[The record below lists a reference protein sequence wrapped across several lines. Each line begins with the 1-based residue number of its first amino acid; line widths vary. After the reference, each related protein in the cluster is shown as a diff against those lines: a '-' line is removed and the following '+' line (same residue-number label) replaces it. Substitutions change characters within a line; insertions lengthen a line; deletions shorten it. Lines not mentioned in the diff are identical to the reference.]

1 MIAHRGFI
9 VSIWLLLLQL
19 TLSAANVVSDKHLR
33 SGQLRLRSLK
43 KEDENPP
50 ALEKEDEVDDAA
62 TTAGS
67 SSSSTSGEPADI
79 VQLVPFDVQIAVT
92 LNNGIQFADVASI
105 VTEWFN
111 RIYQLQLAEFG
122 YTSSAENDE
131 KQYAT
136 FTSVVLFNN
145 GNDNEQR
152 TRNLLLRQRGRR
164 TNGELYTAKFKG
176 GAVFSKDS
184 ADVQSVPEND
194 VLLIQQMALLNDTSL
209 LTMLQRST
217 AIGLGSAVV
226 DVQAFLNPVGSS
238 TESDSQTSDSP
249 DKQLEIVII
258 VAIVVACVAFLFL
271 LAAVFWA
278 YLYDRSN
285 QANRRRRRHRGDGSE
300 AQSPRNKKSSRK
312 QPKTPATTSTSKK
325 SIRDRTDSSDTGDEH
340 TPEEKNQERRHS
352 KDNHDNNMM
361 ISPYPTIIDNSGAAE
376 VQSVISD
383 SLVSNS
389 NMSGDI
395 STSLSAYYRSGMGKV
410 SSSEIYSA
418 RLQQQAQRGMLDDA
432 GSVSSME
439 SYGYSLGGDEV
450 TTTTPHVVVVDPR
463 QQQNYAIHDTRERIG
478 GLPVEPD
485 LGNVQI
491 PDLDKELAELDVQL
505 LSPNIQE
512 ILMNTNID
520 DDDDDLDPDVDLAN
534 YQMDDDDVDD
544 EEEIETVMDD
554 PPASYFRQNSH
565 NVVDVDDV
573 KADDEVNEYPQESI

>member
-1 MIAHRGFI
+1 
-9 VSIWLLLLQL
+9 
-19 TLSAANVVSDKHLR
+19 
-33 SGQLRLRSLK
+33 LK
-43 KEDENPP
+43 KEDENPAP
-50 ALEKEDEVDDAA
+50 PEEENVNDAA

-67 SSSSTSGEPADI
+67 STAPADI
-79 VQLVPFDVQIAVT
+79 VNLVPFDVQIAVT
-92 LNNGIQFADVASI
+92 LNNGIQFSDVNKI
-105 VTEWFN
+105 VVEWLN
-111 RIYQLQLAEFG
+111 RIYPSQLATYG
-122 YTSSAENDE
+122 YDD
-131 KQYAT
+131 KQYST
-136 FTSVVLFNN
+136 FTGVILFNN
-145 GNDNEQR
+145 GDDNKQR
-152 TRNLLLRQRGRR
+152 TRNLLRQRTRR
-164 TNGELYTAKFKG
+164 MSSSGALYTAKFRG
-176 GAVFSKDS
+176 AAVFSKDS
-184 ADVQSVPEND
+184 SNVQSVPEND
-194 VLLIQQMALLNDTSL
+194 VLVIQQVALLNDTSL
-209 LTMLQRST
+209 LTMLQSST

-238 TESDSQTSDSP
+238 TADGDSNSTTAASP

-278 YLYDRSN
+278 YMYDRSN
-285 QANRRRRRHRGDGSE
+285 QANRRRRRDGSNDTP
-300 AQSPRNKKSSRK
+300 SPRKKSSRK

-325 SIRDRTDSSDTGDEH
+325 SSSGRDRTDSSDTGDEH
-340 TPEEKNQERRHS
+340 TPEEKNQERRPS
-352 KDNHDNNMM
+352 KNDL
-361 ISPYPTIIDNSGAAE
+361 IAPYPTMIDNSGAAE

-418 RLQQQAQRGMLDDA
+418 RLQHQSQRGMLDDA

-439 SYGYSLGGDEV
+439 SYGYSLGGDEG
-450 TTTTPHVVVVDPR
+450 TTTTPHVVVVE
-463 QQQNYAIHDTRERIG
+463 QQNHYAMHDTRERIG

-512 ILMNTNID
+512 ILMNTNL

-534 YQMDDDDVDD
+534 YQMEDDEDEDEDDDD
-544 EEEIETVMDD
+544 EEIETVMDD
-554 PPASYFRQNSH
+554 PPASFLRQTPH
-565 NVVDVDDV
+565 NVVDVDDI
-573 KADDEVNEYPQESI
+573 KADDEVNEYPQETI